1 MSKKVLIGIIIAM
14 VVIGLIV
21 GCVFLFRHQH
31 ISEIDEAIAPTC
43 EKAGLTEG
51 KHCADC
57 GEILVSQKKIEATGH
72 QNVVA
77 LPEKAASCTE
87 NGLAGGK
94 KCSDCGKIL
103 LEQVEIPA
111 SGHVKGEWVIDKV
124 ATCSTDGVKHQE
136 CSVCKATVDEDTIK
150 ALGHTE
156 SGWIIEKE
164 ATCTQEGSRYKK
176 CTVCEERLQT
186 EAISKIAHTEGNW
199 IVDKE
204 ATCLEEGSRHKI
216 CTVCENTI
224 KTEVLSALG
233 HSGGDWVYSEEPT
246 CTEGGARYKV
256 CTRCSNTFDSEKVSA
271 LGHQA
276 SAPISEGRVE
286 PTCTETGYYYNVVYC
301 SGIGCNHEISRTM
314 ITIDALGHDFG
325 AESCNVCGTPDPFPG
340 SIRIYTYADLVNV
353 KNNLS
358 ATYVLMNDIDCEG
371 LAISPIGTSVT
382 NAFTGVF
389 EGQGYTISNYVA
401 PTAQYVGI
409 FGYNSGIVRNLNVR
423 DFDIDITTDVYD
435 GLYVG
440 GIAGYNA
447 GIIEKCSAID
457 GDVYVCANVSR
468 KAALLCGESTGTIR
482 NCFVVGSVYVT
493 QTRNNYGTAFAA
505 GITGINYGSID
516 SCFVDAQFYA
526 YGVYGSGLV
535 VGRGEAAFIAAVN
548 GEGGA
553 SISNCFVMGSV
564 SEANNRVGD
573 ICGYAYS
580 NSTINNCYKDTN
592 LVLCNSGNR
601 HLNAVAQSLSTM
613 SSSTFYASS
622 LGWDPDVWD
631 FTNVN
636 LENNVYPELKQN

>member
-111 SGHVKGEWVIDKV
+111 IGHVKGEWVIDKV

-136 CSVCKATVDEDTIK
+136 CSVCKATVDEDIIK

-164 ATCTQEGSRYKK
+164 PTCTEEGSRYKK
-176 CTVCEERLQT
+176 CTVCEERLKI
-186 EAISKIAHTEGNW
+186 ESISKISHTEGDW
-199 IVDKE
+199 IVDKN

-246 CTEGGARYKV
+246 CTEGGVRYKV

-301 SGIGCNHEISRTM
+301 SAIGCNHEISRIM
-314 ITIDALGHDFG
+314 VTIDALGHDFG
-325 AESCNVCGTPDPFPG
+325 AESCNVCGTPDPYPG
-340 SIRIYTYADLVNV
+340 SIRIYTYEDLVNV

-371 LAISPIGTSVT
+371 LAIIPIGSDEA
-382 NAFTGVF
+382 NAFTGLF
-389 EGQGYTISNYVA
+389 IGQGYTISNFISSNA
-401 PTAQYVGI
+401 DYVGL
-409 FGYNSGIVRNLNVR
+409 FGYNKGTIRELNIR
-423 DFDIDITTDVYD
+423 DFTFNNSAVSSNTIN
-435 GLYVG
+435 VG
-440 GIAGYNA
+440 GIVGFNS
-447 GIIEKCSAID
+447 GLIEKCTAIN
-457 GDVYVCANVSR
+457 GNITVLSGNNSNAALICGHSTGNILNCVASGNVSVSNGD
-468 KAALLCGESTGTIR
+468 KEGEWKLSAGIVAVNYGNVE
-482 NCFVVGSVYVT
+482 NCFVDVT
-493 QTRNNYGTAFAA
+493 LYSYGYIA
-505 GITGINYGSID
+505 GWGWSQGK
-516 SCFVDAQFYA
+516 
-526 YGVYGSGLV
+526 GESGLV
-535 VGRGEAAFIAAVN
+535 VAWNEKNATITNCVAIGSASGNNRQGDIAAQNN
-548 GEGGA
+548 GE
-553 SISNCFVMGSV
+553 I
-564 SEANNRVGD
+564 
-573 ICGYAYS
+573 I
-580 NSTINNCYKDTN
+580 NCYRDTN
-592 LVLCNSGNR
+592 VTLGGTGTKKETATS
-601 HLNAVAQSLSTM
+601 QSLSNM

-631 FTNVN
+631 FTNVD